1 MKLAD
6 KLAPAKRAV
15 EFIAR
20 HDDEPVA
27 EREKVLDALAKHAAT
42 ELAAARKRA
51 AEKAKAAPKKG
62 KAGEG

>member
-20 HDDEPVA
+20 HDDEPLA
-27 EREKVLDALAKHAAT
+27 EREKMLDALAKHAAA
-42 ELAAARKRA
+42 ELAAARRRT
-51 AEKAKAAPKKG
+51 EKAKAAPKKAR
-62 KAGEG
+62 AGG